1 MWMLNAG
8 SGSYTGARAERG
20 ETTGEG
26 EQGDAQAGECGR
38 WTKLSSSV
46 AVGAGVEGT
55 MSRVTQRAKS
65 AEAVKGRE
73 IYGYMYE
80 YAFHRQDVIGGD

>member
-1 MWMLNAG
+1 M
-8 SGSYTGARAERG
+8 
-20 ETTGEG
+20 
-26 EQGDAQAGECGR
+26 
-38 WTKLSSSV
+38 SV
-46 AVGAGVEGT
+46 LVLVLRET

-80 YAFHRQDVIGGD
+80 CELHL